1 MDLRICGTIIL
12 AICAICGTLL
22 FYKKLDNRHTE
33 TMTWAAAFDRRCEDR
48 NEQERKNWSA
58 TNCDLVGQIEL
69 LRAENESYKQTLAM
83 AGIDDV
89 AEFKKWLEGRK

>member
-33 TMTWAAAFDRRCEDR
+33 ALTWAAAFDRRCEDR
-48 NEQERKNWSA
+48 NKAERKNWSEA
-58 TNCDLVGQIEL
+58 NCDLVGQVAL
-69 LRAENESYKQTLAM
+69 LQAEVDSYKKTLAR

-89 AEFKKWLEGRK
+89 AEFKKWLAERS

>member
-12 AICAICGTLL
+12 ASCAICGTAL

-33 TMTWAAAFDRRCEDR
+33 ALTWAAAFDRRCEDR
-48 NEQERKNWSA
+48 NRAERKNWSD

-69 LRAENESYKQTLAM
+69 LKSENEQYKKTLAM

-89 AEFKKWLEGRK
+89 AEFRKWMAERK

>member
-48 NEQERKNWSA
+48 NRAERKNWSEA
-58 TNCDLVGQIEL
+58 NCDLVGQIEL
-69 LRAENESYKQTLAM
+69 LRSENEQYKKTLAM
-83 AGIDDV
+83 AGVEDV

>member
-33 TMTWAAAFDRRCEDR
+33 ALTWAAAFDRRCEDR
-48 NEQERKNWSA
+48 NKAERKNWSEA
-58 TNCDLVGQIEL
+58 NCDLVGQVAAL
-69 LRAENESYKQTLAM
+69 QAENDSYKQTLAM

-89 AEFKKWLEGRK
+89 AEFKKWLAERK

>member
-33 TMTWAAAFDRRCEDR
+33 ALTWAAAFDRRCDDR
-48 NEQERKNWSA
+48 NRAERKNWSEA
-58 TNCDLVGQIEL
+58 NCDLVGQVSL
-69 LRAENESYKQTLAM
+69 LQAEVDSYKKTLAR

-89 AEFKKWLEGRK
+89 AAFKKWLAERS

>member
-33 TMTWAAAFDRRCEDR
+33 ALTWAAAFDRRCDDR
-48 NEQERKNWSA
+48 NMAERKNWSDA
-58 TNCDLVGQIEL
+58 NCDLAGQVAAL
-69 LRAENESYKQTLAM
+69 QAENESYKKTLAK
-83 AGIDDV
+83 AGIEDV
-89 AEFKKWLEGRK
+89 AEFKKWLAERK